1 MIMIIINIVQ
11 LQQNQSRIEV
21 VRWNSREGE
30 TKEVFAEI
38 KAQSMYQL
46 VSIGCLMTCLF
57 LVRILNHME
66 CSWRGPSWAV
76 GKGDAAPALSWFPPA
91 VRTTKP
97 YSILSTYPPSP
108 PYPPLN
114 PPCGGV
120 LWMQKIQVP
129 FYWEPRAIRYS
140 LIKAWSISEC
150 SFVYFA
156 YCQEVFLFFFAF
168 ALHSTSLS
176 SQSSS
181 SIKRSVYWSVH
192 QTFICDL
199 LTSASSW

>member
-1 MIMIIINIVQ
+1 MIMIIINIVR

-38 KAQSMYQL
+38 IAQSMYQL
-46 VSIGCLMTCLF
+46 VSISCLMTCLF

-66 CSWRGPSWAV
+66 CSWRGPSRAV

-108 PYPPLN
+108 PYPPPSTHPVAEYCGCRKYRSPSAEN
-114 PPCGGV
+114 PELSDILWLKPGV
-120 LWMQKIQVP
+120 YQNVALYTLPTARKSFYFFLPLHFIQ
-129 FYWEPRAIRYS
+129 
-140 LIKAWSISEC
+140 
-150 SFVYFA
+150 
-156 YCQEVFLFFFAF
+156 
-168 ALHSTSLS
+168 LHFPPSPL
-176 SQSSS
+176 Q
-181 SIKRSVYWSVH
+181 V
-192 QTFICDL
+192 
-199 LTSASSW
+199 

>member
-1 MIMIIINIVQ
+1 MIMIIINIVR
-11 LQQNQSRIEV
+11 LQQNRTKIEA

-66 CSWRGPSWAV
+66 CSWRGPSRAV

-97 YSILSTYPPSP
+97 YSILSTPPP
-108 PYPPLN
+108 IPTLTHPHPT
-114 PPCGGV
+114 
-120 LWMQKIQVP
+120 LWRSTVDAEIQVP
-129 FYWEPRAIRYS
+129 FCWEPRAIRYS

-156 YCQEVFLFFFAF
+156 YC
-168 ALHSTSLS
+168 
-176 SQSSS
+176 
-181 SIKRSVYWSVH
+181 
-192 QTFICDL
+192 
-199 LTSASSW
+199 